1 MQAALGVAQLEKLK
15 GFIAKRNTNWLY
27 LTTKLL
33 EIGMDK
39 YFILPEV
46 TKNSEPSWFGYVLSI
61 RPESGLNR
69 EELMKYL
76 NEKKI

>member
-1 MQAALGVAQLEKLK
+1 MR
-15 GFIAKRNTNWLY
+15 RNENWKY
-27 LTTKLL
+27 LTKKLL
-33 EIGMDK
+33 EAGMEK

-46 TKNSEPSWFGYVLSI
+46 TPNSEPSWFGYVLSI
-61 RPESGLNR
+61 RPECGIDR